1 MVLTVVE
8 FAAMPDIKEYATIEE
23 AANDPDVPY
32 TAYWVRKLAQDGKI
46 EAIKVGP
53 AERGQWLVFM
63 PSLLE
68 YIKDMGDLG
77 TKKHARKD

>member
-1 MVLTVVE
+1 MALSVVE

-46 EAIKVGP
+46 EAIFGGSEGK
-53 AERGQWLVFM
+53 ERVKTR
-63 PSLLE
+63 S
-68 YIKDMGDLG
+68 
-77 TKKHARKD
+77 HASQIRDYWGLKL